1 MREAVYR
8 FGDVTV
14 EPAGREVRRAGARV
28 PLEPKALDVLL
39 LLLAEPGRVVDKRR
53 LLKEVWAD
61 VHVTDSSLARAVTQ
75 IRRALGDDHKTPRYV
90 ETVPTRGYR
99 FIGTLEPLTAPS
111 AVLSPSGALPHSPEP
126 AANGPAGLT
135 GIRTRLAWVG
145 AAAMAVLLAGLGWA
159 GLDRRT
165 TKASMSLGGT
175 IVWAASAVAVQLTTT
190 RGADVDPAWSPDGMQ
205 IAYAS
210 DESGALEIYV
220 RPRGGDAP
228 ARAVTSNGGDNVS
241 PAWSSDGQWLAY
253 HSRRLGGVWIVRVAG
268 GPPRQLA
275 AEGSSPAWSPDGRSV
290 ALQTAAEP
298 DLLGGSGATVSTL
311 AVVDVATGALRPVT
325 ERGRPA
331 GSHGRPVWLPDG
343 LGLAFIVASVPAADI
358 WIAPPSGDPV
368 RVGACS
374 PSSRPFVF
382 RRHGRPYLGLV
393 DGAMRG
399 RFWMLPLDGPLVETR
414 AETVPLPTTVSLSDL
429 IVSPDGRHVAYSSAS
444 RVSELWSVPITSADP
459 FTVSTPRAVLH
470 ERRPRYG
477 EPAFSRDGSR
487 LAFTTLRAGGG
498 AEAWVYDVKAGRTER
513 LASATTGFVKGWTP
527 DGKLLMIDP
536 SRRTELASVDI
547 VTGRS
552 TRVLDFGA
560 WPRSPD
566 TAHRLFTVRPSPD
579 LRRFVYATIDGA
591 RTILELQAVGATA
604 PSGRVE
610 GPGDGADFPVWSHDG
625 ARIAFQAAKG
635 WRTRAAV
642 LDVSTSRTRLLET
655 GADHVWV
662 HDWSADGRR
671 ILAAAMRQGRWTIDV
686 IDADTGATRS
696 ITPPTPPAGYVRYP
710 VWAPSG
716 DGVLYEQGSWNG
728 NVWVADVPDR

>member
-39 LLLAEPGRVVDKRR
+39 LLLADAGRVVDKRR
-53 LLKEVWAD
+53 LLNEVWAD

-75 IRRALGDDHKTPRYV
+75 IRRALGDDHRTPRYV

-99 FIGTLEPLTAPS
+99 FIGALEDAGAAVVTPGDAVVPPSPPTAGPS
-111 AVLSPSGALPHSPEP
+111 PVT
-126 AANGPAGLT
+126 AAG
-135 GIRTRLAWVG
+135 RTRLAWIG
-145 AAAMAVLLAGLGWA
+145 AAGLAVLLAGLGWTA
-159 GLDRRT
+159 SDRRPT
-165 TKASMSLGGT
+165 HASMSLGDT

-210 DESGALEIYV
+210 DESGGLEIYV

-228 ARAVTSNGGDNVS
+228 ARAITTNGGDNVS
-241 PAWSSDGQWLAY
+241 PAWSADGQWLAY
-253 HSRRLGGVWIVRVAG
+253 HSRKLGGVWIVSAAG

-275 AEGSSPAWSPDGRSV
+275 VDGSSPAWAPDGRSI

-311 AVVDVATGALRPVT
+311 AIVDVETGAVRPVT
-325 ERGRPA
+325 ARGRPA

-343 LGLAFIVASVPAADI
+343 LGLAFVVASVPVADV
-358 WIAPPSGDPV
+358 WIAPPSGEPF
-368 RVGACS
+368 RVGECS
-374 PSSRPFVF
+374 PASRPFVF

-393 DGAMRG
+393 DGAIRG
-399 RFWMLPLDGPLVETR
+399 RFWLLPLDGPLVEAR
-414 AETVPLPTTVSLSDL
+414 LETVPLPTTVSLSDL
-429 IVSPDGRHVAYSSAS
+429 IVSPDGHHLAYSSAS
-444 RVSELWSVPITSADP
+444 RVSELWAVPITTQTPLAVGP
-459 FTVSTPRAVLH
+459 PRALLH

-477 EPAFSRDGSR
+477 EPAFSRDGRR

-498 AEAWVYDVKAGRTER
+498 AEAWVHDVEAGRTER

-527 DGKLLMIDP
+527 DGRLLMIDP
-536 SRRTELASVDI
+536 NRRTELSSVDI

-552 TRVLDFGA
+552 TRVLDVGA

-566 TAHRLFTVRPSPD
+566 TAHRLLTLRPSPD

-591 RTILELQAVGATA
+591 RTVLALQAAGVTA
-604 PSGRVE
+604 PAQRVE
-610 GPGDGADFPVWSHDG
+610 GPADSADFPVWSHDG
-625 ARIAFQAAKG
+625 ARIAFQAAQG

-642 LDVSTSRTRLLET
+642 LDLATSRTRLLASS
-655 GADHVWV
+655 ADHAWV
-662 HDWSADGRR
+662 HDWSPDGRR
-671 ILAAAMRQGRWTIDV
+671 ILAAAMREGRWTIDV
-686 IDADTGATRS
+686 IDAATGAARS

-710 VWAPSG
+710 VWAPGG
-716 DGVLYEQGSWNG
+716 DSVLYEQGSWNG
-728 NVWVADVPDR
+728 NLWVAALPDP